1 VRANKQTKSN
11 LEIDRHSWIISGPFG
26 IRAGLA
32 RYDIL
37 FTIPGIQLGAAMTIT
52 MYIKADMQLMGR
64 KVQKNIYVKKKNG
77 KKKKAK
83 AQAEAN

>member
-1 VRANKQTKSN
+1 
-11 LEIDRHSWIISGPFG
+11 
-26 IRAGLA
+26 
-32 RYDIL
+32 
-37 FTIPGIQLGAAMTIT
+37 MTIT

>member
-1 VRANKQTKSN
+1 MRANKQTKSN
-11 LEIDRHSWIISGPFG
+11 LEIARHSWIIFG
-26 IRAGLA
+26 DVIRSGLA